1 MQKWSPIEWG
11 FKDITCL
18 HVHVTEAELLS
29 HCCVLLL
36 SHFQVTCHQ
45 GEQSTEQIGHWTC
58 YRASSHIANLPM
70 HYHKLAIDLKLFFLQ
85 EQRTCGKTNGGCSQ
99 ICKNG
104 RCSCYP
110 GYFASGNSCSPG
122 SCGSPSVQYCPSRT
136 TYGTTCLYPTAS
148 CSGKTFGK
156 TCTWVCKSGYGLTG
170 GSSVIICQSSGVWS
184 SYSTTYCKRLNQP
197 PTKVSLKKKE
207 KIYLQICGT
216 FRWRLTS

>member
-1 MQKWSPIEWG
+1 MSACICNRTSQSFPRYVSSRR
-11 FKDITCL
+11 T
-18 HVHVTEAELLS
+18 VHRADWPLTTLPLTTLP
-29 HCCVLLL
+29 CFFLLL
-36 SHFQVTCHQ
+36 TS
-45 GEQSTEQIGHWTC
+45 QS
-58 YRASSHIANLPM
+58 IATNWPLEM
-70 HYHKLAIDLKLFFLQ
+70 LLNLFFWQ
-85 EQRTCGKTNGGCSQ
+85 EPRTCGRTNGGCSQ

-110 GYFASGNSCSPG
+110 GYFPSGTLCSPG

-197 PTKVSLKKKE
+197 PTKVSPKKKE
-207 KIYLQICGT
+207 QIYLQICGT